1 MILKASQRGHA
12 SKLAAHVLNEN
23 DNDIVEVHAV
33 SGFLSD
39 NVPGAFREIET
50 IAKCGTK
57 CRQPFFSV
65 SLNPP
70 AETEATV
77 EMFEQAAQR
86 IAEVNGLSGQPHV
99 LIFHEKEGRRHAH
112 LVISRIDAESMTAIN
127 LPHFKNRLK
136 TLSCDLF
143 LEHGWK
149 LPSGLRDRTQKSPTN
164 VTLAEWQA
172 AKRRGKNAIDQKKL
186 IQQCWASSDSKAGF
200 EAALKEHGYILAK
213 GNRRSH
219 VIVCHDGEV
228 IAVSRATGQKTKA
241 VREHLGEADNLPSVE
256 NAMLQHT
263 KDVRGQ
269 FARMAGE
276 ARQNLSQ
283 NREKLETERK
293 ALIARQKTERA
304 TLDKGQAVRWKK
316 ESDVRASRF
325 KTGLRGLWQRMN
337 GQSRKIT
344 EKNEREAYVAL
355 QRDRQQRQRLINAQI
370 RERQQIDQ
378 QRTQLRQE
386 AFGLINDMRS
396 DRDRLL
402 AKLNAPLDGRFRN
415 TNVRRDLGEK
425 CHQTVTLD
433 LW

>member
-12 SKLAAHVLNEN
+12 AKLAAHLLDQR
-23 DNDIVEVHAV
+23 DNDFVEVHAV

-39 NVPGAFREIET
+39 DVPGAFREIET

-57 CRQPFFSV
+57 CRQPFFAV
-65 SLNPP
+65 SLSPP
-70 AETEATV
+70 AETETTI

-86 IAEVNGLSGQPHV
+86 IAEVNGLTGQPYV

-112 LVISRIDAESMTAIN
+112 LVISRIDAETMTAKN
-127 LPHFKNRLK
+127 LSHFKNRLK
-136 TLSCDLF
+136 TLSCHLF

-200 EAALKEHGYILAK
+200 ETALKEHGYILAQ

-228 IAVSRATGQKTKA
+228 IAVPRATGQKTKA
-241 VREHLGEADNLPSVE
+241 VRERLGEADNLPSVE
-256 NAMLQHT
+256 DAMHQHT
-263 KDVRGQ
+263 KNVRGQ
-269 FARMAGE
+269 FECMAGE
-276 ARQNLSQ
+276 ARQELSQ
-283 NREKLETERK
+283 KRRRLESERK

-304 TLDKGQAVRWKK
+304 TLDNGQAARWKK

-325 KTGLRGLWQRMN
+325 KAGLRGLWQRLN
-337 GQSRKIT
+337 GQRRKLA
-344 EKNEREAYVAL
+344 EQNEREAYEAL

-370 RERQQIDQ
+370 RERQQIDR
-378 QRTQLRQE
+378 QRAQLRQE
-386 AFGLINDMRS
+386 AFGLISDMRC
-396 DRDRLL
+396 DRDRLI
-402 AKLNAPLDGRFRN
+402 AKLSSPKP
-415 TNVRRDLGEK
+415 TTRRRS
-425 CHQTVTLD
+425 QTAENIPVPDFEL
-433 LW
+433 